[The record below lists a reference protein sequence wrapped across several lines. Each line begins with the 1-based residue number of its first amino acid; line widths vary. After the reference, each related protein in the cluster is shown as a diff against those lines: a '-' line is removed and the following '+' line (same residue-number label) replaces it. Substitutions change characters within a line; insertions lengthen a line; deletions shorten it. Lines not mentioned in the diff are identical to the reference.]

1 MLRRWA
7 ALAVVVCA
15 ASDAPSRRLQQEPS
29 DAAMRLIVL
38 SGARTG
44 SSLLIETLRRH
55 ADILMH
61 GEIFHEND
69 LRKSEKDGFD
79 GGLRVGDD
87 VFHKRH
93 ATPRVLLDFVAP
105 HSLGRKVVGFKLF
118 SEHLEWQKLPAFFGW
133 ASHVVVL
140 QRTHMLAQ
148 YVSICVAQR
157 NND

>member
-1 MLRRWA
+1 
-7 ALAVVVCA
+7 
-15 ASDAPSRRLQQEPS
+15 
-29 DAAMRLIVL
+29 MRLIVL

-55 ADILMH
+55 RDILMH

-79 GGLRVGDD
+79 GGLVVGDD
-87 VFHKRH
+87 VFFQRH
-93 ATPRVLLDFVAP
+93 SRPRVLLDYIGG
-105 HSLGRKVVGFKLF
+105 HSLGRRVVGFKLF
-118 SEHLEWQKLPAFFGW
+118 SEHLEWQQLPAFLGW

-148 YVSICVAQR
+148 YISICVAQR
-157 NND
+157 NNDWVQHDERRRRTEPIALCRRPSSETSVR